1 MTSPARSFIVPVEG
15 LDNPSREP
23 REAVFEVRFTTP
35 LGFSVGEIGVVLE
48 SGERCDGERGL
59 VDVVVFASIAKEG
72 TEAVEEELV
81 LVCRFRD

>member
-35 LGFSVGEIGVVLE
+35 LGFSVGEVGVVLE
-48 SGERCDGERGL
+48 RGEGRDGERGL
-59 VDVVVFASIAKEG
+59 ADVVVFASIAKEG

-81 LVCRFRD
+81 LVCRFRG

>member
-35 LGFSVGEIGVVLE
+35 LGFSVGEVGVVLE
-48 SGERCDGERGL
+48 RGEGRDGERGL
-59 VDVVVFASIAKEG
+59 VDVVLFASIAKEG

-81 LVCRFRD
+81 LVCRFRG

>member
-1 MTSPARSFIVPVEG
+1 MTSLASSFIVPVVNR
-15 LDNPSREP
+15 DDASREP
-23 REAVFEVRFTTP
+23 REPVFEVRFTIP

-48 SGERCDGERGL
+48 SGERRDGERGL

-72 TEAVEEELV
+72 TEAVEEKLE